1 MTYKSKW
8 LEPDPN
14 ILDEPL
20 FYTANTVPKKIT
32 VAGDMIKTDFYG
44 IDDIINALYKKEI
57 SIVTGLNGSGKSSWL
72 SQLALNVTNNG
83 QIVTLFSGE
92 LGSDRVLRWLQL
104 QAAGKRNTVS
114 TSNAY
119 LFWVRDEIKVRI
131 NNWMSKK
138 LFIYNN
144 NYGEKVETVLE
155 AIEKCV
161 EKYHT
166 DLVILDNL
174 MALDLFCLSF
184 DKYEQQKELILILD
198 KFAEKM
204 DVHIILV
211 AHPRKSVDLLRKT
224 DISGTAD
231 ITNAADN
238 VFIIHRV
245 NEDFKRQSKLAF
257 GWKTTNA
264 MYEYDNI
271 IEISKN
277 RELGG
282 MDMFAG
288 LYYEKESKRFLN
300 SIDEHKIYG
309 WENDISID
317 QNEEIPNPFEM

>member
-8 LEPDPN
+8 LEPDIN

-20 FYTANTVPKKIT
+20 FFTANTVPKKL
-32 VAGDMIKTDFYG
+32 VSAGDMIKTDFYG
-44 IDDIINALYKKEI
+44 IDDVINALYKKEI

-72 SQLALNVTNNG
+72 SQLALNVANNG

-104 QAAGKRNTVS
+104 QAAGKTHTVP
-114 TSNAY
+114 TSNEY
-119 LFWVRDEIKVRI
+119 LFFVQDDIKAQI

-144 NYGEKVETVLE
+144 NYGDKVETVLE

-161 EKYHT
+161 EKYHS

-174 MALDLFCLSF
+174 MSLDLNALSF
-184 DKYEQQKELILILD
+184 ERLEQQKELIMILD

-204 DVHIILV
+204 DVHIMLV
-211 AHPRKSVDLLRKT
+211 AHPRKSVEFLRKT
-224 DISGTAD
+224 DIAGTAD
-231 ITNAADN
+231 LTNAADN

-245 NEDFKRQSKLAF
+245 NEDFKRLSKQYF
-257 GWKTTNA
+257 GWGKDKEI
-264 MYEYDNI
+264 YRYDNV
-271 IEISKN
+271 IEICKN

-282 MDMFAG
+282 QDMFAG
-288 LYYEKESKRFLN
+288 LFYEKESKRFLN
-300 SIDEHKIYG
+300 TIGEHKKYG
-309 WENDISID
+309 WENNPIID
-317 QNEEIPNPFEM
+317 LSEPINNPFDL

>member
-1 MTYKSKW
+1 MNFKSKW
-8 LEPDPN
+8 LEPNQN

-20 FYTANTVPKKIT
+20 FYTANTVPKKIVST
-32 VAGDMIKTDFYG
+32 ADMIRTDFYG
-44 IDDIINALYKKEI
+44 IDDVINALYKKEI

-104 QAAGKRNTVS
+104 QAAGKIHTVA
-114 TSNAY
+114 TSNEY
-119 LFWVRDEIKVRI
+119 LFFVRDDIKEQI

-138 LFIYNN
+138 LFVYNN

-161 EKYHT
+161 EKYHS

-174 MALDLFCLSF
+174 MSLDLAGLCYERL
-184 DKYEQQKELILILD
+184 EQQKELILILD

-211 AHPRKSVDLLRKT
+211 AHPRKSVDFLRKT
-224 DISGTAD
+224 DIAGTAD
-231 ITNAADN
+231 LTNAADN

-245 NEDFKRQSKLAF
+245 NEDFKRLSKQYF
-257 GWKTTNA
+257 GWGKDKEI
-264 MYEYDNI
+264 YRYDNV
-271 IEISKN
+271 IEICKN

-282 MDMFAG
+282 QDMFAG
-288 LYYEKESKRFLN
+288 LFYEKESKRFLN
-300 SIDEHKIYG
+300 SIGEHKQYG
-309 WENDISID
+309 WES
-317 QNEEIPNPFEM
+317 NPTIAVADDTSLPFDL